1 MDGPNDWLIYS
12 PSSVTVSYETSV
24 RIEDSQENFVK
35 EDFYAEWVR
44 ICLPDGAS
52 PGPPTT
58 KPPTTTTTTTTTT
71 TDYTGPSTTVDPS
84 DCSRTRGENPRN
96 PRDSDPL
103 SDLSYSSALAK
114 SLLFYDAQMSG
125 KLPKW
130 HGVPWRGDSGLT
142 DGCDVDYDLTGGFY
156 DAGDFVKF
164 HFPQSFALT
173 VLGWGAI
180 EFKDGYEKV
189 GEYQHILNL
198 LKWGID
204 HFKKCHAR
212 DHPLYPNIFWGQI
225 GHGAT
230 DHAYLGRPEDM
241 SMKRPAYE
249 ISSDKPG
256 SELAAGAAAVMA
268 VGAQLFAREG
278 ETDYANDCLIR
289 ARELLNFAVD
299 YQKEYHLS
307 ITDATEYYKSW
318 SGYNDE
324 IVLAGG
330 LIAKAS
336 KAGFKMFRREF
347 KNHKMLVP
355 L

>member
-1 MDGPNDWLIYS
+1 
-12 PSSVTVSYETSV
+12 
-24 RIEDSQENFVK
+24 
-35 EDFYAEWVR
+35 
-44 ICLPDGAS
+44 
-52 PGPPTT
+52 
-58 KPPTTTTTTTTTT
+58 
-71 TDYTGPSTTVDPS
+71 
-84 DCSRTRGENPRN
+84 
-96 PRDSDPL
+96 
-103 SDLSYSSALAK
+103 
-114 SLLFYDAQMSG
+114 MSG

-180 EFKDGYEKV
+180 EFKDGYEQA

-256 SELAAGAAAVMA
+256 SELAAGASAVMA

-278 ETDYANDCLIR
+278 ETDYANDCIVR
-289 ARELLNFAVD
+289 ARELLSFAVD
-299 YQKEYHLS
+299 YQKNYHLS
-307 ITDATEYYKSW
+307 ITDATDYYKSW
-318 SGYNDE
+318 SGFNDE

-336 KAGFKMFRREF
+336 KAMDASNFEADKARANELADQFPLETGFEF
-347 KNHKMLVP
+347 SWDNKSKIEATLYNINLHFIQYPVHITSCMRSLESQDSKSCWTTGDRVSTTQHIP
-355 L
+355 QTV